1 MVISFAVTSVA
12 IFFSFSNERHLEK
25 NERKERKKLEDNL
38 FAKCPDRRDWFFAGM
53 ALCGISIKLFLSSL
67 CSPISVS
74 SSSQSI
80 ASEQN
85 GLREKEKHRQRGRKR
100 KTDRKSYRVKGCK
113 R

>member
-25 NERKERKKLEDNL
+25 NEKKERKKLEDNL

-53 ALCGISIKLFLSSL
+53 ALSGISIKLFLSSL

-85 GLREKEKHRQRGRKR
+85 GLREKEKDRQKKLPSERMQEIEALQ
-100 KTDRKSYRVKGCK
+100 
-113 R
+113 